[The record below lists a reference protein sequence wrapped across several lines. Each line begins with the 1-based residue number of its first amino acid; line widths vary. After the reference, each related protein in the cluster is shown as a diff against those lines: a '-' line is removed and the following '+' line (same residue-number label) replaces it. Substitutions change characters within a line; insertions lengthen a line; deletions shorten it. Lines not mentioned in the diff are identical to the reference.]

1 MVDRSISGF
10 LFATKRRLTGVAF
23 RVASAL
29 ATTLN
34 PGICVCLVGRTPG
47 KIDSTAG
54 GTSL

>member
-29 ATTLN
+29 AITLSTSLILV
-34 PGICVCLVGRTPG
+34 GLVGRTPRE
-47 KIDSTAG
+47 D
-54 GTSL
+54 